1 MNTTLE
7 YFSKSETAEII
18 NKIELQLSSPAA
30 RGQVGFE
37 AVSSEDIC
45 KAIPYVI
52 MILEA
57 IGTALG
63 PMGKLVI
70 GGVVSLVK
78 EWSKKHCK

>member
-1 MNTTLE
+1 ME
-7 YFSKSETAEII
+7 YFSQSETAEII
-18 NKIELQLSSPAA
+18 NKIELQLSSPTA
-30 RGQVGFE
+30 RGQAGLE

>member
-1 MNTTLE
+1 ME
-7 YFSKSETAEII
+7 YFSQSETAEII
-18 NKIELQLSSPAA
+18 NKIELQFSSPAA
-30 RGQVGFE
+30 RSQAGLEG
-37 AVSSEDIC
+37 VSTEDIC

-78 EWSKKHCK
+78 EWSKKHCR

>member
-1 MNTTLE
+1 ME
-7 YFSKSETAEII
+7 YFSKLETVEII
-18 NKIELQLSSPAA
+18 NKLELQLSSPVA
-30 RGQVGFE
+30 RRQAGIEG
-37 AVSSEDIC
+37 VSSEEIC

-63 PMGKLVI
+63 PMGKLVL
-70 GGVVSLVK
+70 GSVVSLIK